1 MIWPP
6 VSVPEEMRRLR
17 REEDCTSCTSR
28 LNVFFFCVWSSPKT
42 TKGEGGPLP
51 GIIRVTPRE
60 INISHLGKSSSMS
73 NMPYQGDMLISWR
86 VHTPQSL
93 TVRRWKMLKTTLYV
107 RKVTFLGR
115 TVKLWEGITPR
126 LGYNPSCPFRRPC
139 LRLPHLSGRGPQRI
153 GVSMMKNP
161 KAMDKCV

>member
-28 LNVFFFCVWSSPKT
+28 LNGFFICVWSSPKT

-51 GIIRVTPRE
+51 VIIRVTPRE
-60 INISHLGKSSSMS
+60 INISHLGKSSS

-86 VHTPQSL
+86 VHPPKFNSSP
-93 TVRRWKMLKTTLYV
+93 LKNV
-107 RKVTFLGR
+107 
-115 TVKLWEGITPR
+115 ED
-126 LGYNPSCPFRRPC
+126 
-139 LRLPHLSGRGPQRI
+139 HLI
-153 GVSMMKNP
+153 
-161 KAMDKCV
+161 C